1 MKLIKDL
8 DPEIFEALKAELKR
22 QRENLELIASENLV
36 SEPVLVAQ
44 GSIMSNKYA
53 EGYPGKR
60 YYGGC
65 EFVDIAESL
74 AIQRARDIFQA
85 DHVNVQPHS
94 GTQANMA
101 VQFAVLNPGDTILAM
116 SLSDGG
122 HLSHGYAQ
130 NYSGKFFRIV
140 SYGVS
145 RKDERIDYEQ
155 MERLAQEYKPK
166 LIIVGAS
173 AYPRIIDFERFA
185 AAAKSC
191 GAFLMADIAH
201 IAGLVATGL
210 HPSPVPHA
218 DFVTTTTHKTM
229 RGVRGGIIM
238 CKKKFAKKVDSNIFP
253 GIQGGPMMHTIAGK
267 AVALKEAM
275 EPDFGDYQKTILD
288 NCQVLMQCLKDKGYR
303 IATGGTD
310 NHLFLM
316 ETKQC
321 KGLNGKKASET
332 LGRVNITVNKN
343 LLPFDP
349 ESPAV
354 TSGLRIGTPA
364 VTSRGMTTED
374 MMKIAD
380 YIDRALS
387 NSQDQSVLDQVKQD
401 VINLCGGYPIY
412 EGIKS

>member
-1 MKLIKDL
+1 MKLIKEL

-101 VQFAVLNPGDTILAM
+101 VQFAVLNPGDTVLAM

-155 MERLAQEYKPK
+155 VERLAQEYKPK

-185 AAAKSC
+185 ATARNC

-229 RGVRGGIIM
+229 RGARGGIIM

-275 EPDFGDYQKTILD
+275 EPDFENYQKTILE
-288 NCQVLMQCLKDKGYR
+288 NCQVLMQRLKDKGYR

-349 ESPAV
+349 EPPTV

-364 VTSRGMTTED
+364 VTSRGMKTED

-387 NSQDQSVLDQVKQD
+387 NSQDQGILDQVRQD
-401 VINLCGGYPIY
+401 VIKLCNGYPIY
-412 EGIKS
+412 EGIES